1 MICTNATKCKI
12 PARLAAAIRRGEAIN
27 LNLAELLRRAHV
39 PATVRSTVYRWADG
53 SVDPK
58 LSRFEAVM
66 SAIEARLAIEEDKLR
81 GALVGAAA

>member
-1 MICTNATKCKI
+1 M
-12 PARLAAAIRRGEAIN
+12 PASPTSRMSSRAMRASSTFLQKRRLTLVSMVGTPE
-27 LNLAELLRRAHV
+27 V